1 MVKKETL
8 ALLREYKA
16 HNAIVKA
23 GIDRLAIYFREQDMD
38 KDYISLAI
46 ISNMLMNVGDKLEN
60 ILAGF
65 DGKAIDK

>member
-16 HNAIVKA
+16 HNAIVKT

-38 KDYISLAI
+38 KDYIALAI
-46 ISNMLMNVGDKLEN
+46 ISNMLMNVGDKLES